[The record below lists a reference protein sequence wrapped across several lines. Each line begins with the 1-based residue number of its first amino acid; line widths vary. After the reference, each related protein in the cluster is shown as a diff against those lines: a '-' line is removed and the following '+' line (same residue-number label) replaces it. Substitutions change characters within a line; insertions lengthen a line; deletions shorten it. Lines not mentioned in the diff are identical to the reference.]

1 VREAPHK
8 VAGETDHELEEFR
21 RKQAKELEEFE
32 RQRRERLEKFEV
44 GEKEALHAF
53 EEKEA
58 AEVNAFVE
66 EEKRA
71 FVIKIDRHEY
81 RVHQKTLTGSELR
94 DLPKPPIGPD
104 RDLFEVVPGG
114 SDKKIGDTEVVKM
127 RDGLRFFTA
136 PARINP
142 GASR

>member
-1 VREAPHK
+1 MSEEISKEVDR
-8 VAGETDHELEEFR
+8 ELEELK

-32 RQRRERLEKFEV
+32 RQRHERLQNFEAGEREALTAFEK
-44 GEKEALHAF
+44 KEAS
-53 EEKEA
+53 
-58 AEVNAFVE
+58 EVQAFVE
-66 EEKRA
+66 EAKRE

-81 RVHQKTLTGSELR
+81 PVHQPSLTGTELR
-94 DLPKPPIGPD
+94 NLPKPPIGAD

-114 SDKKIGDTEVVKM
+114 SDKLISAAEIVKM

-142 GASR
+142 GVTR

>member
-1 VREAPHK
+1 MAEEMDR
-8 VAGETDHELEEFR
+8 ELEEFK
-21 RKQAKELEEFE
+21 RKQAHELKEFE
-32 RQRRERLEKFEV
+32 RQRHERLEKFEA
-44 GEKEALHAF
+44 GERDALHAF

-58 AEVNAFVE
+58 SEVQAFE
-66 EEKRA
+66 EETKRE

-81 RVHQKTLTGSELR
+81 TVHQRTMTGSELR
-94 DLPKPPIGPD
+94 NLPKPPIGPD

-114 SDKKIGDTEVVKM
+114 SDKKISDTDVVKM